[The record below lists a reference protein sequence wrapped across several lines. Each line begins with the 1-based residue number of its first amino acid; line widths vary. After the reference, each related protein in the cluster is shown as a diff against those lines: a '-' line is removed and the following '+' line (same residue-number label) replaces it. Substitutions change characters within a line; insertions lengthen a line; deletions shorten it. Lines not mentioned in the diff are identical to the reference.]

1 MSDLQNIIMSDN
13 SRMFAYLG
21 NYPKSGEEANKIQET
36 IGVKISTSRRKTH
49 WYNFKYKNQGFS
61 ILHHTD
67 DIILFAE
74 NHECPDRILK
84 DLLAHLTKS

>member
-1 MSDLQNIIMSDN
+1 
-13 SRMFAYLG
+13 MFAYLG
-21 NYPKSGEEANKIQET
+21 NYPKSGEEANKIQKT

-67 DIILFAE
+67 DIVLFAD
-74 NHECPDRILK
+74 NQKCPDGILI
-84 DLLAHLTKS
+84 DLLDQIQSS